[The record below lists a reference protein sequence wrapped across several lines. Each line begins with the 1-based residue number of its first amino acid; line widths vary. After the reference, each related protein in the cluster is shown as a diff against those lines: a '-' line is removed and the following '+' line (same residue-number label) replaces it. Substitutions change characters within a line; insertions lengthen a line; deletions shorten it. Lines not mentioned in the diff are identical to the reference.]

1 MKKLAL
7 DLDQLAV
14 ESFETSSDRAR
25 FGTVRGFDLTGTTCG
40 QFICDCPTGSGE
52 SCQPDLCGTEAC
64 GTTDCGSGYGH
75 TCDAPSCFYSC
86 PGTCGAPDTCGDT
99 VCCIG

>member
-7 DLDQLAV
+7 DIDQLAV
-14 ESFETSSDRAR
+14 ESFETQPDRAR
-25 FGTVRGFDLTGTTCG
+25 FGTVRGFDLTSTTCN

-52 SCQPDLCGTEAC
+52 SCQPDLCDTA
-64 GTTDCGSGYGH
+64 DCNSGYGH

-86 PGTCGAPDTCGDT
+86 PGTCGGDTCADT